1 MNPFIAIL
9 TTSRDFSSMISRFT
23 TRYTWVLDQDKEEA
37 LWKEAYQ
44 GGGVSWEEDE
54 LGPAGGST

>member
-1 MNPFIAIL
+1 MVSI
-9 TTSRDFSSMISRFT
+9 FT
-23 TRYTWVLDQDKEEA
+23 TRYPWVIEQAKDEA

-54 LGPAGGST
+54 LGPVGGSA

>member
-1 MNPFIAIL
+1 MVSI
-9 TTSRDFSSMISRFT
+9 FT
-23 TRYTWVLDQDKEEA
+23 TRYPWVIEQAKDEA

-54 LGPAGGST
+54 LGPAGGSA